1 MAILRLTQDL
11 AWIEEVLNAGKGI
24 KGLNDIELRKS
35 GTPLTTMDKFF
46 HTKMNEY
53 IVGKPEL
60 DIFSFDYLN
69 THF

>member
-1 MAILRLTQDL
+1 MCKNQAMACEYVETLPYNIDC
-11 AWIEEVLNAGKGI
+11 K
-24 KGLNDIELRKS
+24 KK
-35 GTPLTTMDKFF
+35 
-46 HTKMNEY
+46 KMNEY

>member
-35 GTPLTTMDKFF
+35 GTPFGGPGPCFQNITF
-46 HTKMNEY
+46 
-53 IVGKPEL
+53 
-60 DIFSFDYLN
+60 
-69 THF
+69 